1 MSTFPI
7 PLSPIFSF
15 LLSSSLFFPLQELV
29 SGLKRVPQTY
39 YFLSLSLPPPCSFS
53 SFFLSFPACCP
64 PPPSFRL
71 GLVTAWRCGRRKV
84 SFPEM
89 GKNPIWIQGQGGLA
103 TLLLLS
109 G

>member
-7 PLSPIFSF
+7 PLSPSFSF
-15 LLSSSLFFPLQELV
+15 LFSSSFFPLARISIWFETCSSNL
-29 SGLKRVPQTY
+29 L
-39 YFLSLSLPPPCSFS
+39 LSVSLPPPFSFS
-53 SFFLSFPACCP
+53 SFFLSFPACCLP
-64 PPPSFRL
+64 PPPFRL

-84 SFPEM
+84 SFPEV
-89 GKNPIWIQGQGGLA
+89 GKNPIWIQGQGGLV